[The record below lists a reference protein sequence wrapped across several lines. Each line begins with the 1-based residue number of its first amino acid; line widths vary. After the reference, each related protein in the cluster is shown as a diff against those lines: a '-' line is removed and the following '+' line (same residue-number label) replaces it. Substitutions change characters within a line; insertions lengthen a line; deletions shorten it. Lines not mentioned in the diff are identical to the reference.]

1 MLGISPA
8 AQRLRLHS
16 SSAGSTGSIPGWGT
30 KILHAAEQIQMLKR
44 KKKIKKKAESRESN
58 SYPFPL
64 RSTHNR
70 NIRKVN
76 FRKILKVNCQSQTQQ
91 NLEK

>member
-30 KILHAAEQIQMLKR
+30 KILHAAEHIHMLKR
-44 KKKIKKKAESRESN
+44 KKKAKSRDSN

-70 NIRKVN
+70 NILKVN